1 MTAPVTEVG
10 AAQSV
15 PGSTHLPLSQL
26 QAGNET
32 TVIGPIPYELGGFVG
47 EKL

>member
-1 MTAPVTEVG
+1 MTAPATESVLPK
-10 AAQSV
+10 SV
-15 PGSTHLPLSQL
+15 PGSTHLPMSQL